1 MSKLKILTTIIILIT
16 FISCNDKPKQ
26 NIDEIN
32 ISVSIPPYADF
43 VKQIVGNRAKV
54 NTLIP
59 PGTNAHSFEP
69 TPKQLKSVLDAN
81 IYFRV
86 GEDFKLENILI
97 DKLKSNI
104 EKIVDCSNGIEI
116 INRNPHFWLSPINV
130 KIITKTIADSLSHFY
145 PHHKNYFFN
154 NRTRFIKQ
162 IDSADQIMKD
172 ILKNKSDKSLF
183 VYHPAW
189 RYFADYYGLEEIAI
203 EKDGKHPKAN
213 DLKDFLEI
221 AKSKGANCIFFDPH
235 FDDSS
240 VSTVANSLNLKIDSI
255 NPLPENYVQNL
266 IDIGNKLDEHLK

>member
-1 MSKLKILTTIIILIT
+1 MSKLKILATLIILIT
-16 FISCNDKPKQ
+16 FISCNNKPKQ

-43 VKQIVGNRAKV
+43 VKQIVGNRAII

-69 TPKQLKSVLDAN
+69 TPKQLKDILDAN

-97 DKLKSNI
+97 DKLKANI

-116 INRNPHFWLSPINV
+116 INRNPHYWLAPENV
-130 KIITKTIADSLSHFY
+130 NIITKTIVDTLSYLY
-145 PHHKNYFFN
+145 PVHKNYFSN
-154 NRTRFIKQ
+154 NRTKYLKQ
-162 IDSADQIMKD
+162 IDYADQIIKD
-172 ILKNKSDKSLF
+172 VLKNKSDKSLF

-235 FDDSS
+235 FDDSP
-240 VSTVANSLNLKIDSI
+240 VLAVATSLKLKIDSI

-266 IDIGNKLDEHLK
+266 IDIGKKLDEHLK

>member
-1 MSKLKILTTIIILIT
+1 MSKLKILAILLILMA

-59 PGTNAHSFEP
+59 PGTNAHSFGP
-69 TPKQLKSVLDAN
+69 TPKQLKNILDAN

-86 GEDFKLENILI
+86 GEALKFENILI
-97 DKLKSNI
+97 QKLENGI
-104 EKIVDCSNGIEI
+104 VKIIDCSKGLKIL
-116 INRNPHFWLSPINV
+116 NRNPHFWLSPYNV
-130 KIITKTIADSLSHFY
+130 KIITKTIVDSLSLLY
-145 PHHKNYFFN
+145 PQHENYFLN
-154 NRTRFIKQ
+154 NRIRYLEK
-162 IDSADQIMKD
+162 IDSADQIIKD
-172 ILKNKSDKSLF
+172 VLKNKKNKSLF

-189 RYFADYYGLEEIAI
+189 VYFANYYGLEEIAI

-213 DLKDFLEI
+213 DLKEFLET

-235 FDDSS
+235 FDFSP
-240 VSTVANSLNLKIDSI
+240 VLAVANSLGLKIDSI
-255 NPLPENYVQNL
+255 NPLPEDYFQNL
-266 IDIGNKLDEHLK
+266 IDIGKKLDEYLK

>member
-1 MSKLKILTTIIILIT
+1 MSKLKILATLIILIT

-43 VKQIVGNRAKV
+43 VKQIVGNRAIV

-69 TPKQLKSVLDAN
+69 TPKQLKNILDAN

-97 DKLKSNI
+97 DKLKANI
-104 EKIVDCSNGIEI
+104 EKIVDSSNGIEI
-116 INRNPHFWLSPINV
+116 INRNPHYWLSPENV
-130 KIITKTIADSLSHFY
+130 KIITETIVDTLSYLY
-145 PHHKNYFFN
+145 PVHKNYFVN
-154 NRTRFIKQ
+154 NRTQYLKQ
-162 IDSADQIMKD
+162 IDSTDQIIKD
-172 ILKNKSDKSLF
+172 VLKNKSDKSLF

-189 RYFADYYGLEEIAI
+189 RYFAEYYGLEEIAI

-221 AKSKGANCIFFDPH
+221 AKSKGADCIFFDPH
-235 FDDSS
+235 FDDSP
-240 VSTVANSLNLKIDSI
+240 VLAVATSLKLKIDSI

-266 IDIGNKLDEHLK
+266 IDIGKKLDEHLK